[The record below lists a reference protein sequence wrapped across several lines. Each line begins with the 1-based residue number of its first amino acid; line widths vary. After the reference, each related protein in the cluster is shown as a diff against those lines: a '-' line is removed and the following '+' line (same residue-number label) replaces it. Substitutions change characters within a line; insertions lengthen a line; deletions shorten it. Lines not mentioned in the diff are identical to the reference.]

1 MAHPPLHTE
10 THMTAFNSKQAS
22 CRKNWVAATL
32 ASILGFAVALG
43 STAQAQTWPGKP
55 VRMIVPFPAGSTPD
69 VIARLMA
76 DRFSTVW
83 GQPVLVDNRPGAGGI
98 PGMTALVRAPND
110 GYTIGFIPAA
120 VLTLTPE
127 LYKNPQFNVDTDVVP
142 VAAIGTSPMMIV
154 VNQSSDI
161 KSMADL
167 VKAAKA
173 DPGKLTFAA
182 SQLNSVPHLSGE
194 MLGKAMGAP
203 MLTVPYSGTP
213 QAITALL
220 SNEAAVTIDGM
231 AALIPNV
238 KAGKFR
244 ALAVMSKER
253 LPGFENVPV
262 AADTVKGI
270 ESIGWFSIYAPAGTP
285 AAVVEQINRDVN
297 KIVMAP
303 DLVARFAELGV
314 YPKTGTPKQLGEF
327 AAEQRALWKKVVV
340 DLKLQPQ

>member
-1 MAHPPLHTE
+1 
-10 THMTAFNSKQAS
+10 MTNTARRKLGQITFLAAAF
-22 CRKNWVAATL
+22 AATL
-32 ASILGFAVALG
+32 GLGTLSTSAL
-43 STAQAQTWPGKP
+43 AQAWPNKP
-55 VRMIVPFPAGSTPD
+55 VRMIVPFPAGATPD
-69 VIARLMA
+69 VIARLVA
-76 DRFSTVW
+76 DRLGAAW
-83 GQPVLVDNRPGAGGI
+83 GQSVIVDNRPGAGGI
-98 PGMTALVRAPND
+98 PGMSALVRSAND

-127 LYKNPQFNVDTDVVP
+127 LYKNPQFNPDTDIVP
-142 VAAIGTSPMMIV
+142 VAAVGTSPMMVV
-154 VNQSSDI
+154 VNANSDI

-167 VKAAKA
+167 AKA
-173 DPGKLTFAA
+173 SKAQPGKLTFAA
-182 SQLNSVPHLSGE
+182 AQLNSVPHLTGE

-203 MLTVPYSGTP
+203 MMVVPYTGSP

-220 SNEAAVTIDGM
+220 SNEAVVTIDGM
-231 AALIPNV
+231 AALVPNV

-253 LPGFENVPV
+253 LPGFESVPV

-270 ESIGWFSIYAPAGTP
+270 ESIGWFSIYAPTGTRQ
-285 AAVVEQINRDVN
+285 AVVDKVNADIN
-297 KIVMAP
+297 KIVMTP

-327 AAEQRALWKKVVV
+327 VTEQRGVWKKVVT